1 MRQLLVVGLL
11 IVASSAFGQGNTV
24 SSQDW
29 IEGMQ
34 DKLPAALCQ
43 EKQYFRQCFRITEK
57 ECLSVAENATRM
69 CLAGKKNEI
78 PPVLVQPNDGRN
90 WGRIIGECA
99 GDAFETAL
107 KNKRIDSDKCND
119 VKNWI

>member
-1 MRQLLVVGLL
+1 MRKLLIVGIL
-11 IVASSAFGQGNTV
+11 IVASSAFAQENTV
-24 SSQDW
+24 SRKAW

-69 CLAGKKNEI
+69 CLKSRQNEI
-78 PPVLVQPNDGRN
+78 PPVLVQPNDGRR
-90 WGRIIGECA
+90 WGRLVGECA

-107 KNKRIDSDKCND
+107 KNKRINSDKCND
-119 VKNWI
+119 VNNWI